1 MRRKLALLWLMMMP
15 AASLYLGLRLAN
27 GLGWR
32 TDLMALLPRDEQDAG
47 KQRAEDAVTQALSER
62 VVLLVGHADGRIA
75 RQSAATLASRLTT
88 SGLASVE
95 TLVPG
100 SEAIRR
106 LATLYAPYRRGL
118 LSDADRAALLR
129 HDGASVAGRAVSQV
143 FGFVGAADARLL
155 RADPFLLLPGFFTAL
170 PVPFAKLQPVDGV
183 PMVQDGG
190 IAWALVVGRL
200 SADPYALATQ
210 DRLKAALDLDG
221 LQAATPGLQVKRLGA
236 AFFAEAGAKQA
247 LDESS
252 FIGLASAV
260 GTALLILLAYR
271 AASPL
276 WMSLLVIAVGIV
288 AGLATSLLVFG
299 ELHVATLLFGVS
311 LIGVAVD
318 YSLQYCTEIFAAADL
333 PPEKRLAR
341 VRMGIALGTTT
352 TVIGYLT
359 LLLAPFP
366 GLHQIATFSAAGL
379 VAAWLTVTLW
389 LPILDRS
396 TKPRHGRTMLGLA
409 ARGLG
414 LWQAPLRRWVG
425 VAAALLIAGLGLSQI
440 RMQDDVR
447 RMQSLS
453 APLVADQQEIRRLIG
468 GMGDGPFLLVRAAD
482 DEAALRLEETLAPRL
497 ARLRQ
502 DGALAD
508 WLAPAR
514 YVPSASRQI
523 ENRAL
528 VRAELDPMLAE
539 HLSQLALSGE
549 ASPVDDAIPALT
561 LPAALAAGA
570 PLGAMLVSPG
580 VHVVLLDGIAQPRLI
595 AQAVA
600 GLDGVVFVDPAGQFS
615 ALLGKYRLRAIGLLA
630 LSAVLMAPML
640 AWRYG
645 GRGALR
651 VMLPPTLAVVLA
663 PALRALC
670 GGDFSFFDAMALVLV
685 LSIGVDYAIFFAE
698 TSRERAP
705 VTMLAV
711 ALAAGTALLSF
722 GLLAMSEVAAVRS
735 FGSTMALGILL
746 AFLLAPM
753 ARGDA
758 R

>member
-1 MRRKLALLWLMMMP
+1 MRRGLALFWLVVML
-15 AASLYLGLRLAN
+15 AASLYLGARLLN

-32 TDLMALLPRDEQDAG
+32 TDLMALLPRDQQDIG
-47 KQRAEDAVTQALSER
+47 RQQAEDAVSRALSQR
-62 VVLLVGHADGRIA
+62 LILLVGHVNGQTA
-75 RQSAATLASRLTT
+75 REAAAELSTRLTK

-118 LSDADRAALLR
+118 LSESDRDALIHHNGAAVAARAM
-129 HDGASVAGRAVSQV
+129 SQV
-143 FGFVGAADARLL
+143 FGFVGVADARLL
-155 RADPFLLLPGFFTAL
+155 QADPFLLLPGFFAAL
-170 PVPFAKLQPVDGV
+170 PVPFARLQPVDGV
-183 PMVQDGG
+183 PMVHDGDTE
-190 IAWALVVGRL
+190 WALVSARL
-200 SADPYALATQ
+200 SADPYALDVQKQLET
-210 DRLKAALDLDG
+210 ALDLDG
-221 LQAATPGLQVKRLGA
+221 LRAATSGLQVKRLGA
-236 AFFAEAGAKQA
+236 VFFAGAGAHQA
-247 LDESS
+247 VDESS
-252 FIGLASAV
+252 RIGLASAL
-260 GTALLILLAYR
+260 GTVLLVLLAYR

-276 WMSLLVIAVGIV
+276 WLSLLVIGVGIV
-288 AGLATSLLVFG
+288 AGLVTSLLVFG

-318 YSLQYCTEIFAAADL
+318 YSLQYCTEIFAADL
-333 PPEKRLAR
+333 PPAQRLAR

-379 VAAWLTVTLW
+379 VAAWLTVMLW
-389 LPILDRS
+389 LPALDRS
-396 TKPRHGRTMLGLA
+396 TRPRHGQAILSLA

-414 LWQAPLRRWVG
+414 LWRPLGRRRIG
-425 VAAALLIAGLGLSQI
+425 VVVALILAGLGLGQI

-482 DEAALRLEETLAPRL
+482 DEAALTLEESLAPRL
-497 ARLRQ
+497 AKLRA
-502 DGALAD
+502 DGALAN
-508 WLAPAR
+508 WLAPSR
-514 YVPSASRQI
+514 YVPSAARQR

-528 VRAELDPMLAE
+528 VQAELDPMLAA
-539 HLSQLALSGE
+539 HRDKLGLAGD
-549 ASPVDDAIPALT
+549 ASSVDDTVGELA

-580 VHVVLLDGIAQPRLI
+580 VHVVVLDGIAQPQAV

-600 GLDGVVFVDPAGQFS
+600 GLEGVAFVDPAGQFS
-615 ALLGKYRLRAIGLLA
+615 GLLGKYRVRALGLLA

-645 GRGALR
+645 VRGSLR
-651 VMLPPTLAVVLA
+651 VMLPPALAVLLA
-663 PALRALC
+663 PALRALG

-698 TSRERAP
+698 TSPERAP

-735 FGSTMALGILL
+735 FGGTMALGILL
-746 AFLLAPM
+746 AFLFAPM
-753 ARGDA
+753 ARGDV